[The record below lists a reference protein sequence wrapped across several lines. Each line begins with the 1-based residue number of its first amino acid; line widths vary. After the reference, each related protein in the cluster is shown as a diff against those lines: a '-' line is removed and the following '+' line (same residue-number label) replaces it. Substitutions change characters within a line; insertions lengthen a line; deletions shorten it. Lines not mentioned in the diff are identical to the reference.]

1 MNQQVGDEDLSQKS
15 NYGKSIEDAKSLIKQ
30 LEAFKNIPATTAFD
44 KKEEGDAAV
53 SEKSDKNDM
62 VTYELFYTPETAKMQ
77 KEDKLSDIDERIAKI
92 EKLVGSNAGQ
102 ALDELVSM
110 TRQSDQ
116 WYMLWQNNL
125 ATKPCFYFP
134 SQLSI

>member
-15 NYGKSIEDAKSLIKQ
+15 NYGKSIEDAKLLIKQ
-30 LEAFKNIPATTAFD
+30 LEAFKSIPATTASD
-44 KKEEGDAAV
+44 KKEESGTAV

-77 KEDKLSDIDERIAKI
+77 KESKLSDIDERIAKI

-102 ALDELVSM
+102 ALDELVSKTYWVIM
-110 TRQSDQ
+110 DMCSDK
-116 WYMLWQNNL
+116 ML
-125 ATKPCFYFP
+125 
-134 SQLSI
+134 

>member
-30 LEAFKNIPATTAFD
+30 LEAFKNIPATSASD
-44 KKEEGDAAV
+44 KKEESDAAV

-77 KEDKLSDIDERIAKI
+77 KEGKLSDIDERIAKI

-102 ALDELVSM
+102 ALDELVS
-110 TRQSDQ
+110 
-116 WYMLWQNNL
+116 L
-125 ATKPCFYFP
+125 ARPERSVAYVLTEWFSHKT
-134 SQLSI
+134 LLLLL